1 MPDDRSRRESP
12 DRERIDIHDE
22 HEVRNWAM
30 SLKVTPEQ
38 LKARRQQGGHISR
51 PGASV
56 SAREVTTVEVGR
68 AFANPQLRSTL
79 LSWARV
85 SRGFLLIRAE
95 RSH

>member
-38 LKARRQQGGHISR
+38 LKAAVSKVGTSADQVRQY
-51 PGASV
+51 
-56 SAREVTTVEVGR
+56 
-68 AFANPQLRSTL
+68 LR
-79 LSWARV
+79 
-85 SRGFLLIRAE
+85 GK
-95 RSH
+95 